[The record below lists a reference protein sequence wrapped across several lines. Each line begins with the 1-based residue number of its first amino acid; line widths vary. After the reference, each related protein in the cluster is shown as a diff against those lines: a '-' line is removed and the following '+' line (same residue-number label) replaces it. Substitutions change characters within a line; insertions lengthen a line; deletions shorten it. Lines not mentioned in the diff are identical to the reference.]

1 MSDPRYFMNDGQISY
16 MDPQCPWM
24 YAAVVISVF
33 VKHNRHAD
41 GKYLAEA
48 KNPRAYY
55 NEGYRFDCS
64 YMNLN

>member
-1 MSDPRYFMNDGQISY
+1 
-16 MDPQCPWM
+16 MDPQRPWM

-48 KNPRAYY
+48 
-55 NEGYRFDCS
+55 RFHVITATGGCRYDCS
-64 YMNLN
+64 KMNLNYDLLDRMMPT

>member
-24 YAAVVISVF
+24 YAAVVISIY
-33 VKHNRHAD
+33 VKCDRHAD

-48 KNPRAYY
+48 
-55 NEGYRFDCS
+55 RFHVITVMGGAVMIAVS
-64 YMNLN
+64 